1 MTASKTLTTL
11 FALMVMPLVYASE
24 PPSHLASVEGLVA
37 AFNEHDSDAMAK
49 FLTDD
54 VVWLS
59 IANGNVAVEANG
71 KSELITSMNAYFE
84 SCPTCRSEIS
94 EAISTPAR
102 TSAREIAS
110 WEGKAGPRSQR
121 SLSIYEFSGELI
133 HRVYYFPAE
142 K

>member
-1 MTASKTLTTL
+1 MKASKTITTL
-11 FALMVMPLVYASE
+11 LALVVMPLVYANESA
-24 PPSHLASVEGLVA
+24 SHMASVEGLIA
-37 AFNEHDSDAMAK
+37 AFNAHDSDAMAE

-59 IANGNVAVEANG
+59 VANGNVAVEANG
-71 KSELITSMNAYFE
+71 KSDLIASMDAYFE

-94 EAISTPAR
+94 ESISTPAR
-102 TSAREIAS
+102 TSAIEIAS
-110 WEGKAGPRSQR
+110 WEGKSGPQSQR
-121 SLSIYEFSGELI
+121 SLSIYEFSGDLI